1 MAKVHLGEHRI
12 SVWDTEHILR
22 LTGMSHAHFFLDFV
36 IQCNIF
42 IYSEIHALYYYDIY
56 FDLSIRRFTSA
67 SCMSWMSAI
76 CVHMQ
81 MATFGLVRM
90 RIVSFATI
98 FRFVTQHS
106 SLCNAPC
113 HWERHCVTTLKMAVK
128 ETMMRRIC
136 LEIKK
141 FVHIIYAETKHPRL
155 L

>member
-1 MAKVHLGEHRI
+1 
-12 SVWDTEHILR
+12 
-22 LTGMSHAHFFLDFV
+22 MSRAHFFLDFV

-56 FDLSIRRFTSA
+56 FDLSIRQFTSA

-90 RIVSFATI
+90 RIVSFATV

-106 SLCNAPC
+106 SLCNAPSR
-113 HWERHCVTTLKMAVK
+113 WERHCVTTLKRLW
-128 ETMMRRIC
+128 RR
-136 LEIKK
+136 LWWEG
-141 FVHIIYAETKHPRL
+141 FVLKSRNLFILCWLNIQDCCKSEWGSNKSGKGGWK
-155 L
+155 

>member
-1 MAKVHLGEHRI
+1 
-12 SVWDTEHILR
+12 
-22 LTGMSHAHFFLDFV
+22 MSRAHFFLDFL

-56 FDLSIRRFTSA
+56 FDLSIGRFMSA

-106 SLCNAPC
+106 SLCKLCSFPLGGALCDDPKNGC
-113 HWERHCVTTLKMAVK
+113 EGDYDEKDLS
-128 ETMMRRIC
+128 
-136 LEIKK
+136 
-141 FVHIIYAETKHPRL
+141 
-155 L
+155 

>member
-1 MAKVHLGEHRI
+1 
-12 SVWDTEHILR
+12 
-22 LTGMSHAHFFLDFV
+22 MSHAHFFLDFV

>member
-1 MAKVHLGEHRI
+1 M
-12 SVWDTEHILR
+12 HIFSR
-22 LTGMSHAHFFLDFV
+22 FR
-36 IQCNIF
+36 IF
-42 IYSEIHALYYYDIY
+42 IYSEIHALYYDDIY

-81 MATFGLVRM
+81 MAAFGLVRM
-90 RIVSFATI
+90 RIVSFAAV

-106 SLCNAPC
+106 SLCNVPS

-141 FVHIIYAETKHPRL
+141 FVHVIYAETKYPRL

>member
-1 MAKVHLGEHRI
+1 
-12 SVWDTEHILR
+12 
-22 LTGMSHAHFFLDFV
+22 MSRAHFFLDFL
-36 IQCNIF
+36 IQCTIF

-56 FDLSIRRFTSA
+56 FDLSIGRFMSA

-76 CVHMQ
+76 CVHVQ

-90 RIVSFATI
+90 RIVSFAVV
-98 FRFVTQHS
+98 FRFVMQHF
-106 SLCNAPC
+106 SLCNAPP
-113 HWERHCVTTLKMAVK
+113 HGEGHCVTTLKMAVKVVK

>member
-1 MAKVHLGEHRI
+1 
-12 SVWDTEHILR
+12 
-22 LTGMSHAHFFLDFV
+22 MSRAHFFLDFV

-56 FDLSIRRFTSA
+56 FDLSIRQFTSA

-76 CVHMQ
+76 CVHVQ

-90 RIVSFATI
+90 CVQCSFPLGEA
-98 FRFVTQHS
+98 
-106 SLCNAPC
+106 LCDDP
-113 HWERHCVTTLKMAVK
+113 KKAVK

-141 FVHIIYAETKHPRL
+141 FVHIMLTKHPRL

>member
-1 MAKVHLGEHRI
+1 MAKVHFCEHRI